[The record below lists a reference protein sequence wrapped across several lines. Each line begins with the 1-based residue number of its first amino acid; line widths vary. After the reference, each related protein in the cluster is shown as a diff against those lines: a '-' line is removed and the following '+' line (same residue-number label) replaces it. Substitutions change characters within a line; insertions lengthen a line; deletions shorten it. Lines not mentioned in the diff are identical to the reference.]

1 MKSKFIKERPDFLKS
16 LPYDLPA
23 GLVVFLV
30 ALPLC
35 LGVALASGAPL
46 FAGIIAGVVGGIVV
60 GSISGSA
67 IGVSGPAA
75 GLIAIV
81 MQAIATLGYE
91 AFLVAVVI
99 GGVIQIVLGF
109 LRAGIIGYY
118 FPTAVI
124 KGMLAGIGLIL
135 ILKQIPH
142 ALGDDRDYEGDW
154 GFMQPD
160 GQNTITEIYY
170 SFFHYNLGA
179 VIITSISLAI
189 LLLWETPYFKRN
201 NILKLIPAPLL
212 VVIAGIQVNIL
223 YSYHFPDLS
232 LYNESFGDW
241 ENNHLVEIPHFNNVS
256 EFLGLFTFPD
266 FSALTN
272 INIYITGATLALIG
286 SLETLLSVEA
296 TDRLDTYKRVTPTN
310 RELKAQGIGNILA
323 GLIGGLP
330 VTQVIVRSSA
340 NVEAGGRTKV
350 AAITHGFLLLA
361 CVYFIPRYLN
371 LIPLSCLAA
380 ILLMIGYKLAKI
392 PTFIKMYKSGWTQF
406 MPFMITILGIL
417 FTNLLQGIMIG
428 MAVAIYY
435 ILKSNYH
442 TPFDYQ
448 KAAHHEGDKIEIKL
462 GKEVSFLNKA
472 SIMLMLEDLPKNS
485 TVILDGSKSNYIDF
499 DVIEII
505 ENFIAHAPLKNITVE
520 VIGIDSIM
528 QDQIERRV
536 RSTSD
541 ESEKMKDV
549 SNTPFRNSG
558 DHEQRKEI

>member
-1 MKSKFIKERPDFLKS
+1 MKESHFIKERPNYFKS
-16 LPYDLPA
+16 LPHDLPA

-46 FAGIIAGVVGGIVV
+46 FAGIIAGVVGGIIV

-81 MQAIATLGYE
+81 MQAIITLGYE
-91 AFLVAVVI
+91 AFLMAVVI
-99 GGVIQIVLGF
+99 GGVIQIILGF
-109 LRAGIIGYY
+109 LRAGIIGYF

-160 GQNTITEIYY
+160 GQNTLTEIYY
-170 SFFHYNLGA
+170 SFVHYNLGA
-179 VIITSISLAI
+179 VLVTIASLTI
-189 LLLWETPYFKRN
+189 LLLWETRFFKEN
-201 NILKLIPAPLL
+201 KILKLIPAPLL
-212 VVIAGIQVNIL
+212 VVFVGVQMNIL
-223 YSYHFPDLS
+223 YSYYYPELS
-232 LYNESFGDW
+232 LYNASVGDW
-241 ENNHLVEIPHFNNVS
+241 ENNHLVTIPHFNNLT
-256 EFLGLFTFPD
+256 EFLQLFTFPD

-272 INIYITGATLALIG
+272 INVYVTGATLALIG

-310 RELKAQGIGNILA
+310 RELYAQGLGNIA
-323 GLIGGLP
+323 SGLVGGLP

-340 NVEAGGRTKV
+340 NVASGGRTKV
-350 AAITHGFLLLA
+350 STIFHGILLLA
-361 CVYFIPRYLN
+361 CVYFIPQYLN

-380 ILLMIGYKLAKI
+380 ILLVIGYKLAKI
-392 PTFIKMYKSGWTQF
+392 PTFIRMYKLGWTQF
-406 MPFMITILGIL
+406 MPFTMTILGIL

-428 MAVAIYY
+428 MAFAIFY

-442 TPFDYQ
+442 TPFDYHQ
-448 KAAHHEGDKIEIKL
+448 EDHHEGEKIDIML

-472 SIMLMLEDLPKNS
+472 SVMLMLEGLPKNS
-485 TVILDGSKSNYIDF
+485 IVTLDGSKSNYIDF
-499 DVIEII
+499 DVVEII
-505 ENFIAHAPLKNITVE
+505 ENFIAHAPLKNITVN
-520 VIGIDSIM
+520 VVGVDGIM
-528 QDQIERRV
+528 QEEIERRL
-536 RSTSD
+536 RSMTD
-541 ESEKMKDV
+541 ERETMDDL
-549 SNTPFRNSG
+549 SNTEDG
-558 DHEQRKEI
+558 EEGKER